1 MDNPLQNPLILA
13 VETSSRI
20 GSVAIAFGDKLIAE
34 TTFSG
39 LMRHSAE
46 LFPAISGLLEQVK
59 QKPSQINQIYIS
71 VGPGSFT
78 GLRIAVSVAKMMD
91 LACRVKIVAVDTL
104 DVIAANVLYC
114 KELQDQSIA
123 DTNRPMDRIA
133 VILDAKRGQYFAA
146 IYQRKNSRKPCGFE
160 KVVPDCVISASD
172 FIEKYVKENE
182 PIWLLGDGLVYHK
195 QEFCTQGVYFFDQ
208 KYWSPRA
215 ANVHKL
221 GWDKALRD
229 EFADASALAPVYLC
243 RPQVT
248 IKK

>member
-1 MDNPLQNPLILA
+1 MGKPLQNPLILA

-20 GSVAIAFGDKLIAE
+20 GSVAIAYGDKLIAE

-46 LFPAISGLLEQVK
+46 LFPAISGLLKQVK
-59 QKPSQINQIYIS
+59 QKPCQINQIYIS

-78 GLRIAVSVAKMMD
+78 GLRIAVSVAKMMN

-104 DVIAANVLYC
+104 DVIAANVLSG
-114 KELQDQSIA
+114 KELQDESIV
-123 DTNRPMDRIA
+123 DTNRPIDRIA
-133 VILDAKRGQYFAA
+133 VIIDAKRGQYFAA
-146 IYQRKNSRKPCGFE
+146 IYKRTNGKKICGFE
-160 KVVPDCVISASD
+160 KVVPDCIISASD

-182 PIWLLGDGLVYHK
+182 PLWLLGDGLVYHK
-195 QEFCTQGVYFFDQ
+195 QEFDTQGVLFFDQ

-215 ANVHKL
+215 ANVHKI
-221 GWDKALRD
+221 GWQKALRGD
-229 EFADASALAPVYLC
+229 YTDAAALSPLYLC